1 MGNNMNEKIK
11 EQADEYAWKQFPDT
25 TTYPHPADW
34 QVIREGKF
42 AESIIKETIKIIQA
56 TAAESI
62 DLDRTL
68 VENVSWT
75 LNDIKKHFGVE

>member
-11 EQADEYAWKQFPDT
+11 ELAEQANIPKYSLEYGTELCIA
-25 TTYPHPADW
+25 PHL
-34 QVIREGKF
+34 EKF

-56 TAAESI
+56 TAAESV

-75 LNDIKKHFGVE
+75 VNDIKKNFGIEK